1 MQASGSRV
9 IGLCFLVAIIEGFDL
24 QAAGVA
30 APLLAPAFGLGP
42 AQMGV
47 FFAMATLGLIV
58 GALLGGRIADRWG
71 RKAGLVLALATF
83 GVFSIATAFT
93 WDLTSLCV
101 ARCLTGIGLGA
112 ALPNIIAI
120 AAESVPAKRT
130 STAVAVMY
138 AGFPIG
144 GALAAL
150 TSVLNLHGGW
160 TTVFL
165 VGGVAPVVVA
175 PLLIWLL
182 PTMTSDKS
190 LEPGA
195 PSEPLKALFGP
206 SQALPTL
213 ALWLAFFFSLLVLY
227 LLLNW
232 LPALLIERGADRTA
246 AGGVQIAFNL
256 AGAVTSLFIGRAMD
270 RFSRKLVVTVTFGAL
285 IVALLSLSLVS
296 SLTMVLISAV
306 LIGGAVLGVQ
316 AILYGLAPAQ
326 YPSAVRGTGVGAA
339 VAVGRLGSIAGPLLA
354 GMLVAAGATGGSVFL
369 SIVPIAALG
378 GAATLWLI
386 CSRALPSPIDK
397 NS

>member
-1 MQASGSRV
+1 
-9 IGLCFLVAIIEGFDL
+9 
-24 QAAGVA
+24 
-30 APLLAPAFGLGP
+30 
-42 AQMGV
+42 
-47 FFAMATLGLIV
+47 
-58 GALLGGRIADRWG
+58 
-71 RKAGLVLALATF
+71 
-83 GVFSIATAFT
+83 
-93 WDLTSLCV
+93 
-101 ARCLTGIGLGA
+101 
-112 ALPNIIAI
+112 
-120 AAESVPAKRT
+120 
-130 STAVAVMY
+130 MY